1 MNYIFIGLGN
11 PGEEYSETR
20 HNTGRMLLEWFGKS
34 MGAEWKSDKKLNA
47 QITRVTL
54 GKSKVTLVLPD
65 TFMNKSGNS
74 IKHLV
79 ASSKAAAPTH
89 KVVGGPTGSVGQ
101 KMIVIYDDLDL
112 PFGSA
117 KISFNKSSGGHKG
130 LESVIKAIKTE
141 KFARIRVGIS
151 PVTPTG
157 KIKKPLGEE
166 AVTKV
171 ILGKFKPDELTQLKK
186 LSKKVNEALET
197 FVSEG
202 LERAMTCF
210 N

>member
-1 MNYIFIGLGN
+1 MSYIFIGLGN
-11 PGEEYSETR
+11 PGEEYAQTR

-34 MGAEWKSDKKLNA
+34 ADAEWKQSRDKAPATIAK
-47 QITRVTL
+47 VKV
-54 GKSKVTLVLPD
+54 GKSPVTLVLPD
-65 TFMNKSGNS
+65 TYMNKSGNS
-74 IKHLV
+74 IKQLV
-79 ASSKAAAPTH
+79 AGSKAAE
-89 KVVGGPTGSVGQ
+89 

-112 PFGSA
+112 PFGAA

-130 LESVIKAIKTE
+130 LESIIKVVKTE

-157 KIKKPLGEE
+157 KIRKPKGEE

-171 ILGKFKPDELTQLKK
+171 IMGTFKPDELAVLKK

-197 FVSEG
+197 FVALG
-202 LERAMTCF
+202 LEKSMTGF